1 MQNRPAIVVLAT
13 SQQQP
18 RAGVEALV
26 AAEPGQRR
34 PAPAATW
41 LGQTVGQALQ
51 TRLPVVVVTTAEQW
65 PQVAHLVAGRDCVL
79 LPPSQA
85 GVSWGRSIAAG
96 VAERAS
102 ASGWLLLPGDMPEVR
117 PSTLLAVAHGLRG
130 HAVAFAQYRGRRGY
144 PLGFSAEL
152 YSELMALQGDEGAR
166 RLVARYPGY
175 AAEVD
180 DPGVQP
186 AADTALEATALPTRY
201 GAGT

>member
-1 MQNRPAIVVLAT
+1 LNSFAALPATRMPHRTAIVVLAT
-13 SQQQP
+13 GP
-18 RAGVEALV
+18 RPGDGAAQAAGAG
-26 AAEPGQRR
+26 P
-34 PAPAATW
+34 
-41 LGQTVGQALQ
+41 LGQTVARALQ
-51 TRLPVVVVTTAEQW
+51 TRLPVVVVTTADRV
-65 PQVAHLVAGRDCVL
+65 PAVAHLVAGRDCVV
-79 LPPSQA
+79 LPPTQA
-85 GVSWGRSIAAG
+85 AQGWGRGFAAG

-102 ASGWLLLPGDMPEVR
+102 ASGWLLLPGDMPQVQ

-152 YSELMALQGDEGAR
+152 YSELMGLQGDEGAR

-186 AADTALEATALPTRY
+186 DSDAALEVMAVPSRFGATP
-201 GAGT
+201 

>member
-1 MQNRPAIVVLAT
+1 MPNRPAIVVLAIARPVCT
-13 SQQQP
+13 
-18 RAGVEALV
+18 VEDEPDGPGREQ
-26 AAEPGQRR
+26 AA
-34 PAPAATW
+34 AW

-51 TRLPVVVVTTAEQW
+51 TRLPVVVVTTAEQART
-65 PQVAHLVAGRDCVL
+65 VAHLVAGRDCVV

-85 GVSWGRSIAAG
+85 TQGRGRCIAAG

-102 ASGWLLLPGDMPEVR
+102 ASGWLLLPGDMPQVR

-130 HAVAFAQYRGRRGY
+130 HAVAFAQYRGWRGY

-152 YSELMALQGDEGAR
+152 YSELMTLQGDEGAR

-180 DPGVQP
+180 DPGVLP
-186 AADTALEATALPTRY
+186 VADTALEVLAVPSRFGATY
-201 GAGT
+201 